1 MARTY
6 YRVVTSRAFEMAG
19 AGLGCEAM
27 YGDGPSFFWDRAEAE
42 ARAAE
47 LNGSGSADL
56 HRTYTVK
63 EGRVYDDD
71 RFDDEDS
78 AYAREQLFGED
89 A

>member
-19 AGLGCEAM
+19 AGLGYDET
-27 YGDGPSFFWDRAEAE
+27 YGDSPRFFWDRAGAE

-47 LNGSGSADL
+47 LNESGSRDL
-56 HRTYTVK
+56 RGTYAVE
-63 EGRVYDDD
+63 EGRVYDDG